1 LRVFSLILL
10 LAIALLQLTFIY
22 PAQAVL
28 ESDGR
33 QIFQANCASCH
44 IGGGNIL
51 VEQKTLK
58 KSSLSEYLED
68 FALDPVGAI
77 MKQVKQ
83 GKGAMPAF
91 KDKLSGKEIFTVA
104 SYIFHQAENDW
115 K

>member
-1 LRVFSLILL
+1 MRVFSLILL